1 MGTLGCVWFQTW
13 SSVWLRS
20 LRWIGRWEENDSLPG
35 RAASSVQL
43 SLVQNAQRAGKMC
56 GVRHVYMYI
65 PRVRQRGKRVGG
77 RMEVPL
83 EIADCSGQLGLAQRA
98 QRAGKMGQLISFK

>member
-1 MGTLGCVWFQTW
+1 MVLLVVLGKGVESRWPWCGRPLMGTLGGVWFQTW

-20 LRWIGRWEENDSLPG
+20 LKWVGRWEENNSLPG
-35 RAASSVQL
+35 QAASSVQL

-65 PRVRQRGKRVGG
+65 PRVQQRGKRVGG

-83 EIADCSGQLGLAQRA
+83 
-98 QRAGKMGQLISFK
+98 K